1 MIVDGTEY
9 DGAQYLALSTLPS
22 LDSQPAIGDKW
33 APDSKGCIQI
43 WAAVPPTVNEK
54 GAVIDGGSAR
64 CELVLC
70 VDGGPVHDLK
80 WMPMGA
86 WDDVSR
92 SGEAVIL
99 ISAGICKWSTQARYH
114 RCLPTGRI
122 GFILCRTSP

>member
-1 MIVDGTEY
+1 VVVDSTEY

-33 APDSKGCIQI
+33 ASDSKGCIQI
-43 WAAVPPTVNEK
+43 WAAVPPSVNEK

-70 VDGGPVHDLK
+70 VDGGPIHDLK

-92 SGEAVIL
+92 SGETVIL
-99 ISAGICKWSTQARYH
+99 ISAGIYK
-114 RCLPTGRI
+114 
-122 GFILCRTSP
+122 